1 MQTIDELI
9 RRRSEDER
17 TGLVFG
23 DRSWTHRQV
32 VRAQTE
38 RAALLA
44 ELRRPGPFHVAL
56 LMDNIPEYAF
66 WLGAAALAGAVLVGG
81 NPTHRGDELARDLS
95 HTACQLLITS
105 PEYLGLVEGYDLG
118 VSLGP
123 DRILVVDDPSGDLR
137 PGERT
142 AYGEPLAGVA
152 GAALPDQA
160 RTAITED
167 TLGLLLFTSGTSGA
181 PKACLC
187 SQGRLAR
194 IGGIVAQMFELVPE
208 DVCYMAMP
216 MFHSNALMAGWAPAL
231 AAGST
236 VALRERFSASQ
247 FLPDVRR
254 YGVTYF
260 NYVGKPLSY
269 ILATPARADDADNPL
284 RRCFGNEAAEADVAR
299 FAERFG
305 CTVQDA
311 YGSTEGGASVSRTP
325 DTPRGALGRAIPG
338 TLIINPDTGEE
349 CPRAVFDQD
358 GRLLNAEE
366 AIGEL
371 VNQTGG
377 AGFEGYWRNDE
388 AESAR
393 VRNGWYWTGDLG
405 YRDENDF
412 FYFGGRDYDW
422 LRVDGENFAA
432 APVEGVLQ
440 RHPDVVLASVYAVPD
455 TVVGDQVMATLL
467 LRPGAS
473 FDPEGFGAFLAAQA
487 DMGTKWSPRY
497 LRITDSLPT
506 TATSKVLKRVL
517 RNEGWRAPEPVWWRP
532 EKGDPFRLLL
542 PEDAEALDQAVAGR

>member
-9 RRRSEDER
+9 RLRSEDDR

-23 DRSWTHRQV
+23 DRIWTHRQV
-32 VRAQTE
+32 VRAQAE

-44 ELRRPGPFHVAL
+44 ELRRPGPFHVAV
-56 LMDNIPEYAF
+56 LMDNIPEYDF

-118 VSLGP
+118 ASLGP
-123 DRILVVDDPSGDLR
+123 DRILVVDDPSGDLG

-142 AYGEPLAGVA
+142 AYGELLAGVA
-152 GAALPDQA
+152 GAPLPDQA

-349 CPRAVFDQD
+349 CPRAVFDPD

-393 VRNGWYWTGDLG
+393 VKNGWYWTGDLG

-467 LRPGAS
+467 LRPGTT

-517 RNEGWRAPEPVWWRP
+517 RNEGWHAPEPVWWRP
-532 EKGDPFRLLL
+532 EKGDPFRRL
-542 PEDAEALDQAVAGR
+542 ESDDAEALDQAVAGR